1 MHDCMSTDTV
11 KHEEVQVDPGW
22 SRKERHSA
30 TEAGQSMHVS
40 LEQRLSA
47 QSIMCDKQI
56 AMALQLMLKAS
67 GRRKLSS
74 QEMLEAGQS
83 WLCAT
88 HLFKTAAAMALLV
101 KCAHLPAKG
110 DGERVGVLGHNELRH
125 VAQRGAGLD
134 SCL

>member
-47 QSIMCDKQI
+47 QSILCDKQI

-67 GRRKLSS
+67 GRRKAFITGNAGGWSELAVRYTSLQDCSS
-74 QEMLEAGQS
+74 HGAAGEVR
-83 WLCAT
+83 A
-88 HLFKTAAAMALLV
+88 
-101 KCAHLPAKG
+101 PA
-110 DGERVGVLGHNELRH
+110 R
-125 VAQRGAGLD
+125 QR
-134 SCL
+134 